1 MITVMHLLSNIPN
14 KQFKRDSQR
23 LAFLLLLQIKCLWH
37 NALGLGGSVA
47 HPLIGRYTNLN
58 ISSEEFDVNRG
69 LYASLIANEL
79 YKHSD
84 KEWIVE
90 LETYHRYWY
99 DLVVN
104 PGEVADYFDT
114 RQLIVNNLKRIKKEV
129 EEHLEK
135 RFVYFICSRE
145 RVRFNTNKKPTFN
158 PITGKTKLHLLVG
171 EKAVKKSVKCTFV
184 DVATRKVSKPDIQL
198 TDKYITFKDS
208 TGYLTTYPIH
218 DFLEQ
223 SEINLG
229 IASRVEYVGYT
240 KNPHTRP
247 TNGSHTGLSDVL
259 YQIAEEKRDSLIYF
273 NVFKVT
279 AQAVNT
285 AMNVQFTVA
294 NAMSNEVDA
303 ELEGQILEK
312 CFIFYFNS
320 KNQTRNKEKERRE
333 LENNLV
339 KLSAD
344 HKIKAIHVS
353 YEFEVPNEYGVLS
366 SSEIRPA
373 IGHIFTVTND
383 SDGIVIKEGSEIFD
397 ELV

>member
-1 MITVMHLLSNIPN
+1 M
-14 KQFKRDSQR
+14 
-23 LAFLLLLQIKCLWH
+23 A
-37 NALGLGGSVA
+37 
-47 HPLIGRYTNLN
+47 
-58 ISSEEFDVNRG
+58 RG
-69 LYASLIANEL
+69 LYSSLVANDL

-129 EEHLEK
+129 EENLEK

-145 RVRFNTNKKPTFN
+145 RVRFNTKKRPTFN

-171 EKAVKKSVKCTFV
+171 EKAVKKNVKCTFAHE
-184 DVATRKVSKPDIQL
+184 DTRRAFKPNIQL
-198 TDKYITFKDS
+198 TDKYITFKNS
-208 TGYLTTYPIH
+208 TGYRTTFPIH

-223 SEINLG
+223 SGIRLG
-229 IASRVEYVGYT
+229 IDSRVEYVGYT

-273 NVFKVT
+273 NVFKVM

-285 AMNVQFTVA
+285 AMNVQFNVA
-294 NAMSNEVDA
+294 NAMINEVDA

-312 CFIFYFNS
+312 CFIFYFDS
-320 KNQTRNKEKERRE
+320 KHQTRNKEKERRE
-333 LENNLV
+333 LENNLF
-339 KLSAD
+339 KLALD
-344 HKIKAIHVS
+344 NKIKAIHIG
-353 YEFEVPNEYGVLS
+353 YEFEYPNEYGVFS
-366 SSEIRPA
+366 SSKIPPD
-373 IGHIFTVTND
+373 IGHIFTVTKGLE
-383 SDGIVIKEGSEIFD
+383 GIAIKQGSEIFD
-397 ELV
+397 KLV